1 VTIAI
6 VSLLATVVT
15 VSLDPVGRFQQAR
28 DTTRWTDVSSI
39 STAIHEYIVDNDGSL
54 PTGVSTTE
62 QQLGE
67 CASGGASACAGAADA
82 CLDLSVILAKYL
94 KSIPLDPSGGTLAT
108 TGYSVVA
115 DSNNIITVTACAAEI
130 ETIEMSK

>member
-1 VTIAI
+1 MTIAI
-6 VSLLATVVT
+6 ISLLATVVT

-28 DTTRWTDVSSI
+28 DTTRWVDVSSI

-54 PTGVSTTE
+54 PTGISTTE

-67 CASGGASACAGAADA
+67 CASGGAAACAGAADA

-94 KSIPLDPSGGTLAT
+94 KSMPLDPNGGTLDT

-115 DSNNIITVTACAAEI
+115 DSNNIITITACAAEI